1 MEQIINA
8 KLEYLNSMFNKY
20 SELNKKTKGRYMYRQ
35 QAIAS
40 EIEAIVDILNNVPNN
55 TWDKCYEEDL
65 KDSNS

>member
-20 SELNKKTKGRYMYRQ
+20 SELNNKTKGKYMYRQ

-40 EIEAIVDILNNVPNN
+40 EIESLVDILNNVPNN
-55 TWDKCYEEDL
+55 TWDKCYDEDL